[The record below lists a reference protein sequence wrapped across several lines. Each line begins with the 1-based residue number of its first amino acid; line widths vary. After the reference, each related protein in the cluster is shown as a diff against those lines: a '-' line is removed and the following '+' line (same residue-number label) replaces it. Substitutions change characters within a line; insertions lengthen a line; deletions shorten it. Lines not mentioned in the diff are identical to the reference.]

1 MAFKD
6 RLKKLR
12 EEKNLTQKQLAE
24 KIFVSRSTVAK
35 WENGL
40 GIPCDVNL
48 EQLCSFFNVSEEE
61 LLSRKDLKEGVKM
74 YKEQK
79 NWVVLG
85 VLNSLLPLI
94 FAFFSLLPLYEYNFA
109 NGPHIAVVV
118 LPISIFNCLK
128 LWSII
133 PFAVWFVTFAFAV
146 LKKIFIKNK
155 VIAQN
160 YLKLNKLF
168 LFATLAVFV
177 IALLVGSL
185 IAYQKNYVFT
195 LFAIYL
201 I

>member
-1 MAFKD
+1 MAFKE

-12 EEKNLTQKQLAE
+12 EEKNLTQRQLAE

-79 NWVVLG
+79 KG
-85 VLNSLLPLI
+85 
-94 FAFFSLLPLYEYNFA
+94 
-109 NGPHIAVVV
+109 IAVKILNIV
-118 LPISIFNCLK
+118 LPIFCGLVCIFPLFIKSFWLYLSILTFPLSIVDF
-128 LWSII
+128 LGWWSII

-160 YLKLNKLF
+160 YLKLSKIF